1 MAGWNDFVDWAPC
14 PQADATTNGT
24 CADPA
29 DDGVGL
35 SAVAFSFD
43 RGKTWIQ
50 PTYTGWTAS
59 DCDPT
64 ATCAAHEG
72 PINTLPWYYENR
84 LVSSGD
90 PAVAV
95 GPIAVNGHFSWSNGS
110 RVYYANLTGAWP
122 SGFAFP
128 NPEFHGYL
136 AVGVSRLDNPTP
148 DERPDQVEL
157 EAAGDRQQPHR
168 PDGVRGQGADLGGQ
182 CVVEPVLRAASTSAI
197 RSSAAMG
204 STSASAG
211 TSRLR

>member
-1 MAGWNDFVDWAPC
+1 MHRLSVMTAAVATCALLLALPAVAGNVSVGSPPDTTPQNHQNEPAVAVDASHPDFAVAGWNDFVDWAPC

-84 LVSSGD
+84 LV
-90 PAVAV
+90 
-95 GPIAVNGHFSWSNGS
+95 
-110 RVYYANLTGAWP
+110 
-122 SGFAFP
+122 
-128 NPEFHGYL
+128 
-136 AVGVSRLDNPTP
+136 
-148 DERPDQVEL
+148 
-157 EAAGDRQQPHR
+157 
-168 PDGVRGQGADLGGQ
+168 
-182 CVVEPVLRAASTSAI
+182 
-197 RSSAAMG
+197 
-204 STSASAG
+204 
-211 TSRLR
+211 